1 MRPTPLLFS
10 GSHGDA
16 ALLPPNSSRSH
27 SPCPFPNFC
36 YSSRPAAGLGPP
48 RAQFCGCSSAV
59 ERYLAKVNVEGSIP
73 FTRFEDQPEGPAP
86 SGCAFS
92 RKWLVF
98 RQKRAGAPSPFERLA
113 ARTSEDR
120 SGPRT
125 TPNDPERHGFV
136 RLCAHNGKSKC
147 RGSRPWAAYR
157 RRPRASPVP
166 FTLLSSS
173 VRNPPSPAR
182 AAAAPTH
189 ARRRAGPPRP
199 CRSSP

>member
-1 MRPTPLLFS
+1 MENPERRRREKRHGGRGVGRMRPTPLLFS

-73 FTRFEDQPEGPAP
+73 FTRFEDQPEGRVP

-92 RKWLVF
+92 RF
-98 RQKRAGAPSPFERLA
+98 QAFARAPHGWRWSRSPLNRHRSTRCAPAQAHGRSA
-113 ARTSEDR
+113 SARRACGGR
-120 SGPRT
+120 SWPSAR
-125 TPNDPERHGFV
+125 R
-136 RLCAHNGKSKC
+136 S
-147 RGSRPWAAYR
+147 RGSRR
-157 RRPRASPVP
+157 RSRCAC
-166 FTLLSSS
+166 
-173 VRNPPSPAR
+173 
-182 AAAAPTH
+182 
-189 ARRRAGPPRP
+189 RRSA
-199 CRSSP
+199 RSSR